1 MADASVAG
9 SAVVNG
15 RLLLKRRGNWTLYA
29 YDLAGDAPP
38 SGQVACEWL
47 GTQLLGH
54 VLRSGLADGA
64 VDAVI
69 TGGRTEHSKRLSA
82 AMYDYQV
89 PVALVLQGILSEQ
102 GEQGSATIDPALL
115 RRTLARYNKVA
126 GTLGQQLDQ
135 LADALGV
142 VWRILLDGSVWLGVD
157 TYATAGPF
165 EHVLS
170 AEWRPGSSRLL
181 IEPDA
186 IGLLPGQSYSGPQG
200 YTGAAFAVRVS
211 DIAYCIGPEKTT
223 ATAYALDAR
232 ADGESG
238 ISGALRAV
246 VREETAHMRYSKPHA
261 GKVLLQRPDGT
272 LDVRL
277 DDPDF
282 APLTSV
288 QVRVPVAGAKL
299 TVPDGAR
306 CIVEFEDGN
315 HNLAVVTSYAV
326 GNAQHAV
333 ALKGGRVDVGTI
345 QFIAV
350 ANGVLT
356 GTYIPPTGMGS
367 PRPFVLG
374 DVISLVGKIADG
386 SPDISLPSAPT

>member
-1 MADASVAG
+1 
-9 SAVVNG
+9 
-15 RLLLKRRGNWTLYA
+15 
-29 YDLAGDAPP
+29 
-38 SGQVACEWL
+38 
-47 GTQLLGH
+47 
-54 VLRSGLADGA
+54 

-82 AMYDYQV
+82 AMYDYQL
-89 PVALVLQGILSEQ
+89 PVAIVLQGILSEQ
-102 GEQGSATIDPALL
+102 GEQGSTTIDTALL

-157 TYATAGPF
+157 AYATAGPF

-181 IEPDA
+181 IEPDTV
-186 IGLLPGQSYSGPQG
+186 GLLPGQSYSGPQG

-211 DIAYCIGPEKTT
+211 DIKYCLGPEKTT
-223 ATAYALDAR
+223 AIAWALDAR

-238 ISGALRAV
+238 ISQPLRAII
-246 VREETAHMRYSKPHA
+246 REETAQSRYHKPHA

-272 LDVRL
+272 LDVKL

-282 APLTSV
+282 ADLTSV

-299 TVPDGAR
+299 TVPRDAR
-306 CIVEFEDGN
+306 CIVEFEEGDE
-315 HNLAVVTSYAV
+315 NLAVVTSYAV
-326 GNAQHAV
+326 GNAQYAV

>member
-1 MADASVAG
+1 MADASVG
-9 SAVVNG
+9 SSGIVNG
-15 RLLLKRRGNWTLYA
+15 SLLIKRRGNWTLYA
-29 YDLAGDAPP
+29 NDLDGDDAP
-38 SGQVACEWL
+38 SGVVSCEWL

-54 VLRSGLADGA
+54 VLRSGKADGA

-89 PVALVLQGILSEQ
+89 PVFMILQAIITEQ
-102 GEQGSATIDPALL
+102 GEQASATISVDLL
-115 RRTLARYNKVA
+115 KRTLPRYTKVA
-126 GTLGQQLDQ
+126 GTFGQQLDQ
-135 LADALGV
+135 LADALGC
-142 VWRILLDGSVWLGVD
+142 VWRILLDGSLWIGVD
-157 TYATAGPF
+157 TFAAAAAF
-165 EHVLS
+165 DHVLS
-170 AEWRPGSSRLL
+170 ADWRPGSSRLL

-186 IGLLPGQSYSGPQG
+186 VGLLPGQSYSGPQG
-200 YTGAAFAVRVS
+200 YTGAAFSVRVG
-211 DIAYCIGPEKTT
+211 DIKYCIGPEKTT
-223 ATAYALDAR
+223 AIAWALDAR

-238 ISGALRAV
+238 ISQPLRAII
-246 VREETAHMRYSKPHA
+246 REETAQSRYHKPHA

-272 LDVRL
+272 LDVKL

-282 APLTSV
+282 ADLTSA

-299 TVPDGAR
+299 TVPLDAR
-306 CIVEFEDGN
+306 CIVEFEEGDE
-315 HNLAVVTSYAV
+315 NLAVVTSYAV
-326 GNAQHAV
+326 GNAQYAV

-356 GTYIPPTGMGS
+356 GTYIPPIGMGS